1 MKFLLTLKF
10 PVIKVNGEVE
20 GSQAGQDWNK
30 LKQVFPRVVQSL
42 VLNSDTLTSLWT
54 ILADWK
60 AVLPQLFPTI
70 LFYFE

>member
-10 PVIKVNGEVE
+10 PVIKVNGEAE